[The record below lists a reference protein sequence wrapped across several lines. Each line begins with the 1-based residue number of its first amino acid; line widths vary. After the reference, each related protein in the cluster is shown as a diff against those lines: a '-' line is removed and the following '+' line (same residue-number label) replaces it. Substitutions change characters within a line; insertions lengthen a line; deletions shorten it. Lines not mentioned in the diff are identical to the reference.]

1 MTTPLFELENTDGR
15 LTIRGDCDMA
25 NADQIDAWLGGFD
38 GAPIQLDLSGV
49 TFLDSAILHVLIRAK
64 QRNIAMNLVNPS
76 AIVLRLLDLTGTR
89 DYLMNHI

>member
-1 MTTPLFELENTDGR
+1 MTTPIFELENTEGR
-15 LTIRGDCDMA
+15 LTIRGECDMA

-89 DYLMNHI
+89 DYLMSHV